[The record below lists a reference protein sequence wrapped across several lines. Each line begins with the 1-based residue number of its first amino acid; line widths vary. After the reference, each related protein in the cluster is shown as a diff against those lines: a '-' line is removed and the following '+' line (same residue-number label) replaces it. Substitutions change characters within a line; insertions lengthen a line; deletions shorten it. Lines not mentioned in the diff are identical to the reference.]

1 MEYMVEC
8 FNETNKKFH
17 FKVESADGYC
27 AELEVRK
34 KYPNYKISEVIR
46 LENLYE
52 PYENFTENELKNL
65 GNNY

>member
-34 KYPNYKISEVIR
+34 KYPNYKIGNVVR

-52 PYENFTENELKNL
+52 HYENFTNNDMKDL

>member
-8 FNETNKKFH
+8 FNENHKAFH

-34 KYPNYKISEVIR
+34 KYPNYKIGEVIR
-46 LENLYE
+46 LEDLNKA
-52 PYENFTENELKNL
+52 YENFTDKDMKDL

>member
-1 MEYMVEC
+1 MEYMVKC
-8 FNETNKKFH
+8 FNETNKAFH

-52 PYENFTENELKNL
+52 PYENFTNDDMKDL

>member
-17 FKVESADGYC
+17 FKVNSADGYC

-34 KYPNYKISEVIR
+34 KYPNYKIGKVIR
-46 LENLYE
+46 LENLSSL
-52 PYENFTENELKNL
+52 ENFTDEEIKSL
-65 GNNY
+65 GDNY

>member
-34 KYPNYKISEVIR
+34 KYPNYKIGEVVR

-52 PYENFTENELKNL
+52 PYENFTNSDMKNL

>member
-8 FNETNKKFH
+8 FNENHKAFH
-17 FKVESADGYC
+17 FKVCSADGYC

-34 KYPNYKISEVIR
+34 KYPNYKIGEVIR
-46 LENLYE
+46 LEDLNKA
-52 PYENFTENELKNL
+52 YENFTDKDMKDL